1 MEQSSAAMAFTSS
14 SFGSAGRVGSA
25 DPARLTELEQSIE
38 PAVPRPS
45 FLSDDT
51 LINASGL
58 DSFDVFLD
66 LIV

>member
-14 SFGSAGRVGSA
+14 SFGSA